1 MTNSSNPL
9 RQYFRQPAI
18 YITLPSKG
26 NFYAPG
32 TIEIPQNGEIPVYPM
47 TAIDEITY
55 RTPDALFNGQAVI
68 NVIQSCV
75 PAIKDAWAVPAM
87 DVDTLLV
94 AIRIATY
101 GHEMTFE
108 TECPACKDIS
118 DHGLDLRYVLDNMR
132 APDYTKSIVHGDME
146 LFFKPMTY
154 KNMND
159 NNKNQFAEQ
168 KVLQIIPDTDTPD
181 EKKMEILG
189 DALKKITEITISALA
204 QSVAAVKTPDAIVN
218 EPQFIEELLMNCDSA
233 LFTRVRDH
241 VIQIKTQAELQ
252 PLNMTCSQ
260 CENKY
265 TQQITLDMS
274 NFFVPAS

>member
-1 MTNSSNPL
+1 MINSSNPL

-26 NFYAPG
+26 NFYPPG
-32 TIEIPQNGEIPVYPM
+32 TIEIPANGELPVYPM

-75 PAIKDAWAVPAM
+75 PSIKDAWAVPAM

-101 GHEMTFE
+101 GHEMNFE
-108 TECPACKDIS
+108 SECPACQEVAES
-118 DHGLDLRYVLDNMR
+118 ALDLRYVLDHMR
-132 APDYTKSIVHGDME
+132 APDYTQTIRHGDME
-146 LFFKPMTY
+146 IFFKPMTY
-154 KNMND
+154 RNMND
-159 NNKNQFAEQ
+159 NNRAQFSEQ
-168 KVLQIIPDTDTPD
+168 KILQIIPDADTPD
-181 EKKMEILG
+181 DKKVEALG
-189 DALKKITEITISALA
+189 EALKKITEITISALA
-204 QSVAAVKTPDAIVN
+204 QSVAAVKTPDAMVN
-218 EPQFIEELLMNCDSA
+218 EPQFIEELLKNCDST
-233 LFTRVRDH
+233 LFTKIRDH

-252 PLNMTCSQ
+252 PLNMTCSKCSNQ
-260 CENKY
+260 Y

-274 NFFVPAS
+274 NFFAPAS